1 MGMTWLK
8 KPLAPDEEIY
18 DIAEDSEIVL
28 ITLSFV

>member
-18 DIAEDSEIVL
+18 DNAEDSEIVL
-28 ITLSFV
+28 IT